1 MTYAVDGGGNIMLSD
16 KDLVDVGPER
26 AVLVGFA
33 VFISI
38 LAAKFIKTS
47 Y

>member
-1 MTYAVDGGGNIMLSD
+1 MLSD

-33 VFISI
+33 VFIMQRVMV
-38 LAAKFIKTS
+38 L
-47 Y
+47 